1 MAEVWKRV
9 KLKDPITGEYL
20 APVTGQES
28 DTIDA
33 DTLQGQT
40 ANEIVD
46 QAVSQVTTMVS
57 SKLDAVIQVTYNG
70 GGEG

>member
-40 ANEIVD
+40 VD
-46 QAVSQVTTMVS
+46 QIVNTAVSEVSTQVS
-57 SKLDAVIQVTYNG
+57 QKLDATIQVSYNKG
-70 GGEG
+70 G

>member
-40 ANEIVD
+40 ASEIVD
-46 QAVSQVTTMVS
+46 QAVSEVNMELTQ
-57 SKLDAVIQVTYNG
+57 KLDATIQVSYNKG
-70 GGEG
+70 V

>member
-33 DTLQGQT
+33 D
-40 ANEIVD
+40 
-46 QAVSQVTTMVS
+46 
-57 SKLDAVIQVTYNG
+57 
-70 GGEG
+70 

>member
-40 ANEIVD
+40 ANEIVN
-46 QAVSQVTTMVS
+46 QAVSEVNMELTQ
-57 SKLDAVIQVTYNG
+57 KLDATIQVSYNKG
-70 GGEG
+70 V

>member
-40 ANEIVD
+40 ANEIVN
-46 QAVSQVTTMVS
+46 QAVSEVNMELTQ
-57 SKLDAVIQVTYNG
+57 KLDATIQVSYNKG
-70 GGEG
+70 